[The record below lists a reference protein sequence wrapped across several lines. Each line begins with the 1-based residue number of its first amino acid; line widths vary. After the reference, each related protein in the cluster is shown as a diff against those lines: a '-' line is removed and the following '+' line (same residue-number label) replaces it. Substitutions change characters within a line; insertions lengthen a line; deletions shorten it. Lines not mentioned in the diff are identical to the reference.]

1 MSLAEYQQRLLSALT
16 PGAPGGVDR
25 PTQVVAD
32 AIVEYAQHELT
43 AACPIVT
50 GLLAVDGRLT
60 AEVRKQLQRHD
71 RPVPVHS
78 WAMQFASRLSTDPD
92 PWVSWAAQVDAGT
105 LAAAE
110 WRRVVDPTC
119 PGDPMQAMLLI
130 ASGNDPRHS

>member
-16 PGAPGGVDR
+16 PGAPVRIDPATR
-25 PTQVVAD
+25 VVAD
-32 AIVEYAQHELT
+32 AIVEHAQLELT

-50 GLLAVDGRLT
+50 GLLSFDGRLT
-60 AEVRKQLQRHD
+60 GEVRKQLQRHD
-71 RPVPVHS
+71 RPVPVHA
-78 WAMQFASRLSTDPD
+78 WAMQFAARLSTDPD

-110 WRRVVDPTC
+110 WRRLIEPTC

-130 ASGNDPRHS
+130 AAGSDPRL